1 MTDSRTYLTRMTVFL
16 VALAI
21 GMVLIGRILVPIFL
35 VNPVL
40 NGVIFAAIIT
50 GVVLNFR
57 QVIQL
62 GPEAR
67 WLERFHAGPQEGP
80 SGEAVFTEL
89 RATSDSNGAETR
101 NLAPSA
107 ENIRLLSPMARMLEG
122 KRKGRLVLSAQA
134 MRTLLDGI
142 AARLEESRDLSRYLT
157 GLCIFLGLLGTFW
170 GLLGTVTSIGS
181 VISSLSVGG
190 EDITQV
196 FTRLKAGLE
205 APLKDMGTAFSSSLF
220 GLAGSLVLGF
230 LDLQAGQA
238 QNAFFNELEEWLSGV
253 TRLSSGAVSEE
264 HGVSAYTEALLE
276 QTGESLQELQ
286 NIMSRTEQSRMT
298 GNEQLAELNQKLSL
312 LADQMRAEQQIMLR
326 IAESQRDIA
335 PLIRGVGE
343 LANAMSH
350 GGAGLSGMGGG
361 AMDDATRG
369 HIRNIDGSLTRLVA
383 AMAAN
388 RDDTVREIRNE
399 IKLLAKTIATSSAHR
414 EPPADSF

>member
-16 VALAI
+16 VALAV
-21 GMVLIGRILVPIFL
+21 GMALLGRTLLPIFL

-40 NGVIFAAIIT
+40 NGVILLAILI
-50 GVVLNFR
+50 GIVLNFR
-57 QVIQL
+57 QVVQL

-67 WLERFHAGPQEGP
+67 WLERFHAGPQGGP
-80 SGEAVFTEL
+80 AGEAVFTDL
-89 RATSDSNGAETR
+89 RATSEAGDMVAD
-101 NLAPSA
+101 AKP

-142 AARLEESRDLSRYLT
+142 AARLEESRDLSRYMT

-170 GLLGTVTSIGS
+170 GLLGTVSSIGA
-181 VISSLSVGG
+181 VIGTLSVGG
-190 EDITQV
+190 EDITAV

-220 GLAGSLVLGF
+220 GLGGSLALGF

-253 TRLSSGAVSEE
+253 TRLSSGNIGEE

-286 NIMSRTEQSRMT
+286 NIMSRTEQSRSA
-298 GNEQLAELNQKLSL
+298 GNEQLAELNQKLGV

-326 IAESQRDIA
+326 IAEGQRDIA
-335 PLIRGVGE
+335 PLIRGVGD
-343 LANAMSH
+343 LANAIS
-350 GGAGLSGMGGG
+350 GAGVKGPS
-361 AMDDATRG
+361 AMDDATRA
-369 HIRNIDGSLTRLVA
+369 HIRNIDASLTRLVSA
-383 AMAAN
+383 LAAN

-399 IKLLAKTIATSSAHR
+399 IKLLAKTIATTAHR
-414 EPPADSF
+414 EPPPDSF